1 MKRRMICGLVG
12 VLVGMAGAAQAEV
25 VAPIDETVRAAV
37 LAAQQPQKEQEAFS
51 KGSWAVELWGSYI
64 DSSAVSSEEV
74 SGGSGN
80 LGVGYYLLD
89 RLGVYAEVA
98 GYGLSEGHHEDADA
112 AGGGFNLMLRW
123 HFLKL
128 DKLTL
133 YVDGAAGLVEFGEDF
148 PSGGTRFNFIERAG
162 LGATYQL
169 ADKMHLMGGVRYLH
183 LSNADIDGSDRNP
196 AFDALEYYAGLL
208 FTF

>member
-1 MKRRMICGLVG
+1 MRRSAICGVVG
-12 VLVGMAGAAQAEV
+12 VLMGVAGAAQAEGGAAV
-25 VAPIDETVRAAV
+25 DETVRAAV

-51 KGSWAVELWGSYI
+51 KGSWAVEVWGSYI
-64 DSSAVSSEEV
+64 DSNAVSSEEV

-80 LGVGYYLLD
+80 VGVGYYLLD

-98 GYGLSEGHHEDADA
+98 GYGLSEDHQDDADA
-112 AGGGFNLMLRW
+112 AGGGFNLLLRW
-123 HFLKL
+123 HFLKI
-128 DKLTL
+128 DKLTF
-133 YVDGAAGLVEFGEDF
+133 YVDGAAGLVEFGSDF
-148 PSGGTRFNFIERAG
+148 PSGGTRFNFVERVG

-169 ADKMHLMGGVRYLH
+169 ADHMHLMGGVRYLH

-196 AFDALEYYAGLL
+196 AFDALEYYAGLM